1 MRARRDQRNTDERV
15 AGIADPCELPNSS
28 RTIVR
33 TPGLLYTSEVDF
45 SQPFRAVTP
54 TLDGPVLR
62 VLARTTHPM
71 TRQQVANLVGEASEA
86 GVRKV
91 LRRLAEQGVVIEQRI
106 GTHYTYVGNRE
117 HIMWPAVEVFMSAAD
132 RLDTTIREHVE
143 AWEIPALSVEL
154 FGSVAA
160 GTSTADSDID
170 LMVYRPCLTDDQ
182 VGLWDSQV
190 AELRMA
196 VERWTGNACEILEI
210 DARTLVEM
218 AAVDEPV
225 LQAPR
230 VPISGL
236 NLALAFPDTGIA
248 RILQKAMASSD
259 ISRSLAR
266 IDSKGLT
273 DAVISPELRRTMEEL
288 HKVFASPAM
297 NAMVKKLVSPE
308 VEAMRK
314 QQAEI
319 ARVAKSPA
327 VEARRR
333 QRP

>member
-1 MRARRDQRNTDERV
+1 MRE
-15 AGIADPCELPNSS
+15 
-28 RTIVR
+28 
-33 TPGLLYTSEVDF
+33 PGLLYTLEVDF

-71 TRQQVANLVGEASEA
+71 TRQQVADLIGEASEA

-117 HIMWPAVEVFMSAAD
+117 HIMWPAVEVLMSAAH

-143 AWEIPALSVEL
+143 AWKVPALSVEL
-154 FGSVAA
+154 FGSVAV

-170 LMVYRPCLTDDQ
+170 LMVYRPSLTEDQ

-210 DARTLVEM
+210 DPRTLVEM
-218 AAVDEPV
+218 AAEDEPV
-225 LQAPR
+225 LRTPR

-236 NLALAFPDTGIA
+236 NIA
-248 RILQKAMASSD
+248 AAVPNRETARSIQKAMASSD
-259 ISRSLAR
+259 VSKSLR
-266 IDSKGLT
+266 GIGSKRFADTGF
-273 DAVISPELRRTMEEL
+273 SPELRRTMEEL
-288 HKVFASPAM
+288 LKTLASPAM
-297 NAMVKKLVSPE
+297 
-308 VEAMRK
+308 
-314 QQAEI
+314 
-319 ARVAKSPA
+319 KSHHG
-327 VEARRR
+327 

>member
-1 MRARRDQRNTDERV
+1 M
-15 AGIADPCELPNSS
+15 
-28 RTIVR
+28 
-33 TPGLLYTSEVDF
+33 DF

-71 TRQQVANLVGEASEA
+71 TRQQVADLIGEASEA

-143 AWEIPALSVEL
+143 AWKVPALSVEL

-170 LMVYRPCLTDDQ
+170 LMVYRPSLTDDQ

-196 VERWTGNACEILEI
+196 VECWTGNVCEILEI
-210 DARTLVEM
+210 DPRTLVEM
-218 AAVDEPV
+218 AAEDEPV
-225 LQAPR
+225 LKAAR

-236 NLALAFPDTGIA
+236 NIAAAVPNRELAKSI
-248 RILQKAMASSD
+248 QEAMASSD
-259 ISRSLAR
+259 TTEAIYG
-266 IDSKGLT
+266 IDSKHFADT
-273 DAVISPELRRTMEEL
+273 AFSPEVRRTMEEL
-288 HKVFASPAM
+288 LKVLASPAM
-297 NAMVKKLVSPE
+297 KSIQ
-308 VEAMRK
+308 K
-314 QQAEI
+314 QQAEMVKMFGSPQLEAI
-319 ARVAKSPA
+319 RKQTTEIGRVAKSPA
-327 VEARRR
+327 TEAIRR

>member
-1 MRARRDQRNTDERV
+1 MLVV
-15 AGIADPCELPNSS
+15 AGSGTSHTPGKSVDES

-33 TPGLLYTSEVDF
+33 TSKLLYALDVDF
-45 SQPFRAVTP
+45 SQPFRAMTP

-71 TRQQVANLVGEASEA
+71 SRQQVADLIGEASEA

-106 GTHYTYVGNRE
+106 GSHYTYMGNRE
-117 HIMWPAVEVFMSAAD
+117 HILWPAVEVFMSAAD
-132 RLDTTIREHVE
+132 RLDTTIREHVQ
-143 AWEIPALSVEL
+143 AWEVPALSVEL

-160 GTSTADSDID
+160 GTSTADSDVD
-170 LMVYRPCLTDDQ
+170 LMVYRPFLTDDQ

-210 DARTLVEM
+210 DPRTLVEM

-225 LQAPR
+225 LKAPR
-230 VPISGL
+230 VTITGL
-236 NLALAFPDTGIA
+236 NIAAAFPSMEIA
-248 RILQKAMASSD
+248 RSLQKAMAGSD
-259 ISRSLAR
+259 VSRSLAR
-266 IDSKGLT
+266 IDSKRFA

-288 HKVFASPAM
+288 HKGFASSAM
-297 NAMVKKLVSPE
+297 KEIVRTLGSPQL
-308 VEAMRK
+308 EAIGK

-319 ARVAKSPA
+319 ARVAESRTMDA
-327 VEARRR
+327 LRR
-333 QRP
+333 QRT